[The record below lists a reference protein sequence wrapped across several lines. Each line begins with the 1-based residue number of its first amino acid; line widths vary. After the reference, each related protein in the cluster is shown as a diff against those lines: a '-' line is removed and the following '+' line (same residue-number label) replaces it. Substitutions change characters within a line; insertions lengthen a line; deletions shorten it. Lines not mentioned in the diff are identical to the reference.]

1 MRNYNSEKEDR
12 ALATNKKRV
21 VETVE
26 PAGSFKRIVD
36 NNSDEDE
43 V

>member
-12 ALATNKKRV
+12 GAATIKKRV
-21 VETVE
+21 VETDE
-26 PAGSFKRIVD
+26 PTVSIKRIVD
-36 NNSDEDE
+36 NNSDDE

>member
-12 ALATNKKRV
+12 GVVANKKRV
-21 VETVE
+21 VETNEPVE
-26 PAGSFKRIVD
+26 SLKRMVD
-36 NNSDEDE
+36 NDSDVDD